1 MLYLKINLTNASDNI
16 AHNERASMQM
26 RFYP

>member
-16 AHNERASMQM
+16 AYNERASMQM
-26 RFYP
+26 RFYL

>member
-16 AHNERASMQM
+16 ASNERASMQM